1 MRRVDCIVCR
11 VNLIRLFLLFLQH
24 IFDWELPED
33 VPLPKET
40 LFSPTAAIYGSCIAA
55 STSTASYSDRI
66 TFFGFSS
73 WQRRVCCLVDKSRG
87 SQGLMNQCCRIADGS
102 DESSPLNLRIQSA
115 SCSQIE
121 ELTFI
126 SDTGALNGS
135 LITAEGTWV
144 LTSHS
149 LCNGVDRTT
158 PLYTDINRQRGIKKH
173 KS

>member
-1 MRRVDCIVCR
+1 M
-11 VNLIRLFLLFLQH
+11 LISFACLFSSSSIFLIESSQRMSH
-24 IFDWELPED
+24 NQKSLC
-33 VPLPKET
+33 
-40 LFSPTAAIYGSCIAA
+40 SPTAAIYGSCIAA

-73 WQRRVCCLVDKSRG
+73 WQRGVCFLVDKSRG
-87 SQGLMNQCCRIADGS
+87 SQGLMNRCCRIADGS

-121 ELTFI
+121 ELMLI

-135 LITAEGTWV
+135 LITAEGTCV

-149 LCNGVDRTT
+149 LCNGVARTL
-158 PLYTDINRQRGIKKH
+158 PLYTDINR
-173 KS
+173 